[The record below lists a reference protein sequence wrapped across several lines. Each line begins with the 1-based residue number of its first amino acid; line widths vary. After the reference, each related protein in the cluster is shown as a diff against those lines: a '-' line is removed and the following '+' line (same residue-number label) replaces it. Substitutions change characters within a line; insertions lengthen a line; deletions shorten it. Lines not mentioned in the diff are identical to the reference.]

1 MCVKFYLFF
10 WNICAHFTGQGVWKM
25 DGMDESIYV
34 LLGMCFFFFF
44 KRQKMLSMIIVKI
57 INLNDIL
64 YNICEKKHISGS
76 LLMELS
82 GYTTK
87 KLENQFSLSALC
99 TMLHIKTIFIYVHK
113 TTQIFIVIRSSDDEP
128 QNIIYH

>member
-1 MCVKFYLFF
+1 MHTSQDKGFGKWMGWMNQSTCCLVCV
-10 WNICAHFTGQGVWKM
+10 
-25 DGMDESIYV
+25 
-34 LLGMCFFFFF
+34 FFFFF